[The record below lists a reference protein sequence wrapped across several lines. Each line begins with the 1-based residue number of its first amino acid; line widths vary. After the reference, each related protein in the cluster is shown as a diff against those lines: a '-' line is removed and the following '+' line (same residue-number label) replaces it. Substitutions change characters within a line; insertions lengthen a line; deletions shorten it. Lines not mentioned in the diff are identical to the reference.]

1 MTKKISILINNQN
14 CKINAGLTLEELIL
28 SKKMY
33 SDGVAT
39 AVNNTFIPKS
49 ERSKHIM
56 QNTDSVI
63 IFSAITGG

>member
-1 MTKKISILINNQN
+1 MSKKISISINNQN
-14 CKINAGLTLEELIL
+14 CKINVGLTLEELII
-28 SKKMY
+28 SKEMCR
-33 SDGVAT
+33 DNVAT

-49 ERSKHIM
+49 DRSKHIL